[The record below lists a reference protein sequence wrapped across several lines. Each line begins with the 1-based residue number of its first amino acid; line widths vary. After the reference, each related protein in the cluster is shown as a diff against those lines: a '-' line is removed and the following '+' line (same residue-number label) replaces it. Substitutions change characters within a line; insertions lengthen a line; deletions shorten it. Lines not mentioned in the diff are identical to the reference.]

1 MTEHQAPDREA
12 LSGQKPYFLLQSVDR
27 ALAVLE
33 LFSERTPELGLREMS
48 EPLGLHKSVVH
59 RLVTTLE
66 VRGFLERDRTSGRW
80 RIGPRMFEL
89 GELFLSDYGIEGLT
103 HELERLAERAGLSA
117 HLAILDKGEVLYI
130 RNVEKR
136 SELGFVFHARVG
148 QRAPVHTTAL
158 GKCLVA
164 WLPTE
169 EVQQIIVSHGL
180 PRRTAATITDPE
192 RFLEHLAQVR
202 EQGYAFD
209 LEESAPGISCLGAP
223 IRNVAGRV
231 VAAVS
236 VTAATAEAESGYLA
250 QLVPAVLETA
260 KRMSMRL
267 GHRLGLR

>member
-1 MTEHQAPDREA
+1 MTEDQALDREA
-12 LSGQKPYFLLQSVDR
+12 PPGQRPYFLLQSVDR

-48 EPLGLHKSVVH
+48 EALGLHKSVVH
-59 RLVTTLE
+59 RLVVTLE
-66 VRGFLERDRTSGRW
+66 MRGFLERDAHSGKW
-80 RIGPRMFEL
+80 RIGPKMFEL

-148 QRAPVHTTAL
+148 QRAPAHTTAL

-164 WLPTE
+164 WLPE
-169 EVQQIIVSHGL
+169 EEIRQIIASHGL

-236 VTAATAEAESGYLA
+236 VTAATAEVESGYLS